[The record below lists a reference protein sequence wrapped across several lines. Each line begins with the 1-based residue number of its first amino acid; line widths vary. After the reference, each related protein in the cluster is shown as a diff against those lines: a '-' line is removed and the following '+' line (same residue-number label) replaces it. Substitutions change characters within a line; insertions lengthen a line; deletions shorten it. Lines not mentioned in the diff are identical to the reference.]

1 MNLRR
6 IKAVSVKEFVHL
18 FRDPRSLLI
27 IIFIPLLL
35 LILFGYA
42 LKLDVENVSM
52 AIIDNDKTIE
62 SREYIAKFK
71 SSYSFDV
78 KYIVST
84 YKEAEYLM
92 NTDKIKVFLVI
103 KNGFGNGVAKGET
116 SYVQAV
122 VDGSDVSTASSITNY
137 VSGITLLYNDVVI
150 EKFIRNT
157 SGYTPFGV
165 AVPELRFWF
174 NEEMRSVNYLFPGLV
189 AIIMSVVAGF
199 LTSLTISKEWENGTM
214 EQLIPTPL
222 TEWELIIGKLFTY
235 FVIGFIDIILYL
247 IMGEFVFNVPLK
259 GSALLTLFFGTLF
272 LFSMLSFGIFI
283 STAMKSQLASS
294 QITSLATMLPAF
306 LLSGFIFDIAN
317 MPYVIQLITYVF
329 PAKYFVTILRGIY
342 LKGIGFEYLYLN
354 GVFLLL
360 YSIVMLLLCRLKLR
374 MRAE

>member
-1 MNLRR
+1 MNFRR
-6 IKAVSVKEFVHL
+6 VKAVSYKEFIHL

-42 LKLDVENVSM
+42 LKLDVENVAI
-52 AIIDNDKTIE
+52 AIIDNDKSKD

-71 SSYSFDV
+71 SSYAFDV
-78 KYIVST
+78 KYIAST
-84 YKEAEYLM
+84 YKYAEHLM
-92 NTDKIKVFLVI
+92 NTDKIKAFIVI
-103 KNGFGNGVAKGET
+103 KNGFGKNISNGSKAN
-116 SYVQAV
+116 VQAV
-122 VDGSDVSTASSITNY
+122 VDGSDVSTASSIINY
-137 VSGITLLYNDVVI
+137 ISGITLLYNDVVI
-150 EKFIRNT
+150 EKISKTNT
-157 SGYTPFGV
+157 GYVSMGV
-165 AVPELRFWF
+165 AIPELRFWF

-235 FVIGFIDIILYL
+235 FVIGFIDIVLYL
-247 IMGEFVFNVPLK
+247 FMGEFVFHVPLK
-259 GSALLTLFFGTLF
+259 GSATLTLFFGTLF

-317 MPYVIQLITYVF
+317 MPYIIQLITYAF

-342 LKGIGFEYLYLN
+342 LKGVGFEYLYLN
-354 GVFLLL
+354 GVFLLI
-360 YSIVMLLLCRLKLR
+360 YSIIMLLLCRLKLR
-374 MRAE
+374 MRA